1 MRRQS
6 YESVRRHGLRLTS
19 DICEMEYLVYI
30 LLVLIPSVV
39 VFLTAYLLIKKYFEN
54 ERKMKALELK
64 KQERSTVIPMRLQAY
79 ERCILFLERITTGS
93 LVLRVHKSHLT
104 SKMLHTELVRT
115 IREEFDHNITQQ
127 IYLSDKAWE
136 QVKWAK
142 EETIKIVN
150 LASEKVPEGSSGV
163 ELSKKIFE
171 FVSELSVQPA
181 QEAIL
186 FLRQEARNSF
196 MK

>member
-1 MRRQS
+1 
-6 YESVRRHGLRLTS
+6 
-19 DICEMEYLVYI
+19 MEYIFQI
-30 LLVLIPSVV
+30 LLVLIPSTA
-39 VFLTAYLLIKKYFEN
+39 VFLTAYLLIRNYFQN
-54 ERKMKALELK
+54 ERKQRSFEIK
-64 KQERSTVIPMRLQAY
+64 KEDRSTILPMRLQAY
-79 ERCILFLERITTGS
+79 ERCVLFLERISTGN

-127 IYLSDKAWE
+127 IYLSDTAWE

-142 EETIKIVN
+142 EETIKLIN

-171 FVSELSVQPA
+171 FASELSVQPS
-181 QEAIL
+181 QEAIIY
-186 FLRQEARNSF
+186 LRKEARNAF
-196 MK
+196 M